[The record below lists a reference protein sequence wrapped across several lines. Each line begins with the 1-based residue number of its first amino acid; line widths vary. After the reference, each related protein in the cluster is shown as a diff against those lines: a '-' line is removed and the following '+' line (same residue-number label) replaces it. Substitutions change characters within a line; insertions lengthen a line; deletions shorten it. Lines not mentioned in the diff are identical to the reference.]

1 MLLISLS
8 GLLIWVSCASRR
20 ACLLADFA
28 DLRADFADFAADFA
42 DLGELCASKGVPSC

>member
-8 GLLIWVSCASRR
+8 VLLIWVSCASRR
-20 ACLLADFA
+20 ACLVAY
-28 DLRADFADFAADFA
+28 LRADFADFAADFA